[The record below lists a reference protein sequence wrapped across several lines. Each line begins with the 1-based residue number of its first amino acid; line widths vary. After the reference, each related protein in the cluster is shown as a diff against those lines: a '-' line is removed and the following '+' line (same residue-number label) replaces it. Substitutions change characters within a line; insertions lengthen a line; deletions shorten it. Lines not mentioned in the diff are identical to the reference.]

1 MEILQKGGL
10 MAVYK
15 PQGWTSQDVVGKIK
29 WTLKNYFGKK
39 IKIKVGHGGTLDP
52 MATGVLVI
60 GIGSGCKKLQDYIKG
75 GKCYEAIGR
84 FGFSTTTED
93 STGEVIKKSTWNHID
108 NKLIKDIIPKF
119 IGDIEQIPPMYSA
132 LKKDGKR
139 LYELA
144 RKGEVIERT
153 ARKIHIYDI
162 KLLRRKKD
170 MLKSEFRIDVC
181 CGGGTYIRTLICDIS
196 KEMNTLGH
204 MTSLLRTKQGPFML
218 SNCLKEKYFGNPEVL
233 LSHLGK
239 SEKIYK
245 K

>member
-1 MEILQKGGL
+1 MDILQKGGL

-29 WTLKNYFGKK
+29 WTLKNHFGKK
-39 IKIKVGHGGTLDP
+39 VKIKVGHGGTLDP
-52 MATGVLVI
+52 LATGVLVI
-60 GIGSGCKKLQDYIKG
+60 GIGKGCKQLQEYIKG

-93 STGEVIKKSTWNHID
+93 STGEIIKKSSWSHID
-108 NKLIKDIIPKF
+108 NKLIKEIIPKF
-119 IGDIEQIPPMYSA
+119 IGDIEQVPPMYSA

-144 RKGEVIERT
+144 RKGEVIDRP
-153 ARKIHIYDI
+153 ARKIHIEDI

-170 MLKSEFRIDVC
+170 MLKSEFRMDVC
-181 CGGGTYIRTLICDIS
+181 CGGGTYIRTLICDLS
-196 KEMNTLGH
+196 KEMKTLGH
-204 MTSLLRTKQGPFML
+204 MTSLLRTRQGPFML
-218 SNCLKEKYFGNPEVL
+218 EKCLKEKDFNKPEVL
-233 LSHLGK
+233 LTHLGK